1 MSRAPSDATML
12 RSARKEIRD
21 LERQIAGTIK
31 DREAYRIRATKAE
44 QECAEWKRRFDM
56 LLADRASP
64 RQGTTHTGDAK

>member
-31 DREAYRIRATKAE
+31 DREAYRVRATKAE
-44 QECAEWKRRFDM
+44 QECAEWKRRFDL
-56 LLADRASP
+56 LLARVPANEP
-64 RQGTTHTGDAK
+64 VALPEGET